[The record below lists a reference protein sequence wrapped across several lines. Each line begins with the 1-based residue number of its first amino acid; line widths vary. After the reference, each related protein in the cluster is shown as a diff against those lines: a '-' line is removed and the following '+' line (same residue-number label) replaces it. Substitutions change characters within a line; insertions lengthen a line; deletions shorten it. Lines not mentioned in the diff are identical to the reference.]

1 MAPRDDSVTF
11 RVRFG
16 VHRQPAKPLRIAHPE
31 EVHGHLLCAASNAGR
46 GLALFADA
54 AVLDA
59 DHGGAS
65 VAHSMA
71 RLLST
76 WEQTLGVVLQ
86 VAPEAIRWL
95 YTGETGRFYRVHSR
109 SGGVP
114 GAVALTPVMG
124 GRAELQAWAPDLAP
138 WLLATL
144 QDAATVNRSSW
155 AALALGGQL
164 DPAGNGRTL
173 KRRSGKQ

>member
-1 MAPRDDSVTF
+1 MAPYDDPVTF

-16 VHRQPAKPLRIAHPE
+16 VHREPAKPLRIAQAE
-31 EVHGHLLCAASNAGR
+31 EAHGHLLCAASNAGR

-59 DHGGAS
+59 GHGGTS
-65 VAHSMA
+65 VAHSLA

-76 WEQTLGVVLQ
+76 WEPTLGVVLQ

-95 YTGETGRFYRVHSR
+95 YTGETGRFYRVHPR
-109 SGGVP
+109 SGGLA
-114 GAVALTPVMG
+114 GSVALTPVAG
-124 GRAELQAWAPDLAP
+124 GGAELQAWAPDLAP

-144 QDAATVNRSSW
+144 QDAATPNRSSW
-155 AALALGGQL
+155 A
-164 DPAGNGRTL
+164 TL
-173 KRRSGKQ
+173 PCRRHS